1 METLL
6 NTSNP
11 IIVLF
16 YTTIAVAII
25 IIAKKNE
32 ISALPGGLL
41 AFSIIILLIHVTKLD
56 TPDLPEYIVS
66 ELYFCIAYDFILLL
80 LSFISFL
87 WIDDIIAKKKKLKSY
102 DESLDWFWDKL

>member
-25 IIAKKNE
+25 IVAKKNE
-32 ISALPGGLL
+32 ISALPGGLI
-41 AFSIIILLIHVTKLD
+41 AFSIVLLLIHVIKLD
-56 TPDLPEYIVS
+56 TLGLPDSTVS
-66 ELYFCIAYDFILLL
+66 ELYFCIAYDLILLL

-87 WIDDIIAKKKKLKSY
+87 WIDDIVAKKKKLKSY
-102 DESLDWFWDKL
+102 DQSLDWFWDKL